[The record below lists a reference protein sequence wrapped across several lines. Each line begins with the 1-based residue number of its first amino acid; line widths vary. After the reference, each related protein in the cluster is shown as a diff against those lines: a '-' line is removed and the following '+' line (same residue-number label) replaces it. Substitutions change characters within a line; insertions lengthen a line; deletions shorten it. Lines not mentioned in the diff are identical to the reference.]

1 VDLLDSIIIGDAG
14 RWTSL
19 RTCALLDV
27 GNRRAWC
34 PASALQMPHEHHET
48 TGWPDDE
55 NAQKQALPEEVEQ
68 R

>member
-1 VDLLDSIIIGDAG
+1 
-14 RWTSL
+14 
-19 RTCALLDV
+19 
-27 GNRRAWC
+27 
-34 PASALQMPHEHHET
+34 MPHEHHET